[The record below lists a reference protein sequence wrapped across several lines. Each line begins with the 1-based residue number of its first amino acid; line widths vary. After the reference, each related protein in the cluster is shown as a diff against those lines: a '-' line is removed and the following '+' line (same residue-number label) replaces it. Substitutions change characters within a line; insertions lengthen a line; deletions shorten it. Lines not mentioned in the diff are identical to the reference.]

1 MVLARGIL
9 LFGLLYLGFIHRSLS
24 SFVIKINASN
34 ISPKSIWNPWSTEN
48 IADYTKGGGWL
59 NTADIDKTKP
69 TIKEQYPFLSHQKF
83 AYSTGGCYE
92 GYTDPY
98 GAHCTT
104 TFDLLEDPSDSNS
117 AYNFSLLH
125 IAIENVLK
133 MGLKPYI
140 VTGLIPIA
148 YSTKAVL
155 SAAKNLN
162 ELPPDNYTQYGEYI
176 YSVAKYLSDTFGKDE
191 VSNWWFGVITEYNNY
206 RHFNDTYHF
215 NDTIEEYFKIYD
227 YTECSL
233 KKALGENNFIIGA
246 HSARNM
252 AGNSKEAWDPDM
264 LLNHVANEENA
275 CSKIKGDTQ
284 MDFYSSS
291 FYETVSKPGDQSNF
305 DNYICSMHDAVK
317 KYGLQDKVKTI
328 AIDEGRIINDQWG
341 KGIIHRA
348 VGRTYQ
354 ASWDSLFF
362 YNMIRCNISRFTR
375 WDINTNGLGIYTSTA
390 SKQVSTI
397 DPVSAN
403 VVRLTY
409 KMNENK
415 MLDTKLTMI
424 EDDDSDQGLD
434 ADNTQIVN
442 GMGGISDNGT
452 VRVFVFNHNSYY
464 ESTQTAN
471 MTINVCDI
479 KSNGNGKNCDITEW
493 MIDDDHAQFWNIFW
507 NDVKTHNITSFCSY
521 PEFSNQ
527 SEIICFNDQKE
538 HDYIQSRT
546 PIYQNASKL
555 IPHRYQ
561 IEYKANECLEIS
573 KQVVPS
579 FGVRLFEIVC

>member
-1 MVLARGIL
+1 MILDILVFVLVYITR
-9 LFGLLYLGFIHRSLS
+9 IHGGS
-24 SFVIKINASN
+24 SFDININASK
-34 ISPKSIWNPWSTEN
+34 ILPKTIWNPWSTEN
-48 IADYTKGGGWL
+48 IADYTNGWL
-59 NTADIDKTKP
+59 NTADIDKTNP

-92 GYTDPY
+92 GYKDPY

-104 TFDLLEDPSDSNS
+104 TFDLLENPSDCNS
-117 AYNFSLLH
+117 AYNFSQLE
-125 IAIENVLK
+125 IALKNVLK

-140 VTGLIPIA
+140 VTGLVPIA
-148 YSTKAVL
+148 YSTNAVL

-162 ELPPDNYTQYGEYI
+162 QLPPDNYTQYGEYI
-176 YSVAKYLSDTFGKDE
+176 YSVVKYLSDTFGKDQ
-191 VSNWWFGVITEYNNY
+191 VSSWWFGVITEYNNY
-206 RHFNDTYHF
+206 RHFNDSYNF
-215 NDTIEEYFKIYD
+215 NDTIQEYFKIYD
-227 YTECSL
+227 YTECNL
-233 KKALGENNFIIGA
+233 KKALGANNFIIGA

-252 AGNSKEAWDPDM
+252 AGGGSKEAWNPDL
-264 LLNHVANEENA
+264 LLNHIANEENA
-275 CSKIKGDTQ
+275 CTKTKGDTQ

-305 DNYICSMHDAVK
+305 NNYICSMHDAVQ
-317 KYGLQDKVKTI
+317 KYGLENKVKTI

-341 KGIIHRA
+341 KPVIHRA

-375 WDINTNGLGIYTSTA
+375 WDINTNGLGIYTSTT
-390 SKQVSTI
+390 SKSVSTI

-403 VVRLTY
+403 VVKLTY
-409 KMNENK
+409 KMNGDR
-415 MLDTKLTMI
+415 MLETKLTMNQK
-424 EDDDSDQGLD
+424 DDQGSN

-442 GMGGISDNGT
+442 GMGSISENGT

-471 MTINVCDI
+471 ISLNVCDI
-479 KSNGNGKNCDITEW
+479 KSNGDGNNCDITEW

-507 NDVKTHNITSFCSY
+507 NDVKKNNITSFCAY
-521 PEFSNQ
+521 PNNSNQ
-527 SEIICFNDQKE
+527 SEIICFRDQKE
-538 HDYIQSRT
+538 HDYIESRT

-561 IEYKANECLEIS
+561 IEYKANQCLEIS
-573 KQVVPS
+573 KQMIPS